1 MLLTI
6 TTTHRPATELGYLLH
21 KHPDRVQ
28 SFTLSHGQ
36 AHVFYPEASDARCTA
51 ALLLEI
57 DPIGL
62 VRGKGPGR
70 GTLEDY
76 VNDRPYVASS
86 FLSVALAEVFRSAM
100 AGSSR
105 ERAELAATPLP
116 LEARLAALPCRGG
129 EDILRRL
136 FAPLG
141 YAVTA
146 VRHPLDEQFPAWG
159 DSPYYTVT
167 LTGMVRLCDLLT
179 HLYVLIPAL
188 DNEKHY
194 WVGDDEVEKL
204 LRRGAGWLATH
215 PERDLIT
222 RRYLKY
228 QRTLADEALARLAAE
243 ETPDPDAA
251 EETQTG
257 EEAAVERR
265 SSLNEQRIGA
275 VVAALKASGARRIL
289 DLGCGEGRLIA
300 ALLKQ
305 TDASAIAGMDIAH
318 HVLQRARERLRLDR
332 LPPAQAARVTLFQ
345 GSLLYRDARL
355 AGYDAAA
362 VVEVIEHLDP
372 TRLAAFERVLFEFAR
387 PGAVVL
393 TTPNVEYNV
402 TWETL
407 PADVF
412 RHKDHRFEWTRAEFQ
427 QWAASVAARFG
438 YTVRFLPVGPED
450 PLLGPPTQMAVF
462 IRIEAD
468 AMPDSSQ
475 QAAQSRPD
483 WPAAVD
489 ELRARVREGLAGR
502 TPPPAEEITQQMR
515 EERDEQLL
523 RVQQERQ
530 TRHEE

>member
-1 MLLTI
+1 
-6 TTTHRPATELGYLLH
+6 
-21 KHPDRVQ
+21 
-28 SFTLSHGQ
+28 
-36 AHVFYPEASDARCTA
+36 
-51 ALLLEI
+51 
-57 DPIGL
+57 
-62 VRGKGPGR
+62 
-70 GTLEDY
+70 
-76 VNDRPYVASS
+76 
-86 FLSVALAEVFRSAM
+86 
-100 AGSSR
+100 
-105 ERAELAATPLP
+105 
-116 LEARLAALPCRGG
+116 
-129 EDILRRL
+129 
-136 FAPLG
+136 
-141 YAVTA
+141 
-146 VRHPLDEQFPAWG
+146 
-159 DSPYYTVT
+159 
-167 LTGMVRLCDLLT
+167 
-179 HLYVLIPAL
+179 
-188 DNEKHY
+188 
-194 WVGDDEVEKL
+194 
-204 LRRGAGWLATH
+204 
-215 PERDLIT
+215 
-222 RRYLKY
+222 
-228 QRTLADEALARLAAE
+228 
-243 ETPDPDAA
+243 PDPDAA
-251 EETQTG
+251 EEEQAG

-265 SSLNEQRIGA
+265 ISLNEQRLGA

-300 ALLKQ
+300 ALVKQ
-305 TDASAIAGMDIAH
+305 TDSSAIAGMDIAH

-332 LPPAQAARVTLFQ
+332 LPPAQAARVKLFQ

-372 TRLAAFERVLFEFAR
+372 PRLAAFERVLFEFAR
-387 PGAVVL
+387 PGTVVL

-407 PADVF
+407 PAGVV

-483 WPAAVD
+483 WLAAVD

-502 TPPPAEEITQQMR
+502 TLPPAEEIIRQMR

-530 TRHEE
+530 TRREE